1 MTRQHGECLSSI
13 LMRRSAQ
20 LVMLSLAVTAMTLGL
35 SIGTGHATTIWFDDF
50 SDGDAEDGNPET
62 WSPHPGL
69 PGDYNATSGNY
80 IFTPGEGQGNQ
91 DAMAATIEGQDKTFT
106 DVSVRTRTRI
116 GTENAGGNV
125 GPIARF
131 DFAAVSGYF
140 GVVDTNGYFTIVR
153 TDAGGV
159 EGFRLQEQFED
170 LGAAED
176 LIVQFDVIGETLS
189 LSAWRPGDPQPEPQ
203 LVVETDPTYA
213 SGTAGLIFT
222 EDDDRASGV
231 YYWATAATARIING
245 DVNFDGD
252 VNGLDVDPFVAAV
265 LGGSYD
271 APADMNG
278 DGAVDG
284 LDVDPFV
291 EAVVGGGTAAV
302 PEPSTLL
309 LCLVALGMVA
319 SRRKNLSRVP

>member
-1 MTRQHGECLSSI
+1 MQRQHYEWLAS
-13 LMRRSAQ
+13 LFTRRSAR
-20 LVMLSLAVTAMTLGL
+20 LVMLSLAVVTMTLGV
-35 SIGTGHATTIWFDDF
+35 SIGTGNAMTIWFDDF
-50 SDGDAEDGNPET
+50 SDSNAEDGNPET
-62 WSPHPGL
+62 WVPHPAPAL
-69 PGDYNATSGNY
+69 AGDYNATSGDY

-91 DAMAATIEGQDKTFT
+91 DAMVASIEGDDKTFT
-106 DVSVRTRTRI
+106 DVSVRTRAR
-116 GTENAGGNV
+116 TENAGGNV
-125 GPIARF
+125 GPVARL
-131 DFAAVSGYF
+131 DFATVSAYF
-140 GVVDTNGYFTIVR
+140 GVVDTNGFFTISR
-153 TDAGGV
+153 SDGGV
-159 EGFRLQEQFED
+159 TSEDFFLQEQFED

-176 LIVQFDVIGETLS
+176 LIVQFDIIGETLS

-203 LVVETDPTYA
+203 LEGTDPTYA
-213 SGTAGLIFT
+213 SGTAGLIFS
-222 EDDDRASGV
+222 EDQDLASGV
-231 YYWATAATARIING
+231 FFWATAASARIING

-291 EAVVGGGTAAV
+291 AAVVGGGATAV

-309 LCLVALGMVA
+309 LCFIALAIVGG
-319 SRRKNLSRVP
+319 RRKWRRAA